1 MTPGS
6 FEYMAPD
13 SLTDAF
19 EIMAKFGDDA
29 KILAGGQSLIPLMKL
44 RFASFPYIIDISRIG
59 GLKYI
64 RHEGG
69 ALRIGSMTT
78 TAELERSE
86 EIRNHFTVIAE
97 AASQIADPLI
107 RNMGTVGGN
116 VCHADP
122 GNDLPAVMISL
133 GAEFHLQSKSG
144 SRTVKASSFF
154 IDTFTTALN
163 RGEMLTEMT
172 VPDAPNPTGSVYIK
186 HKRRAGDYSVAAV
199 AVSLSFGKRNEC
211 TAAGIGMT
219 SVGPKAIKAVKAEAV
234 LTGKVIDRKTV
245 DEAAA
250 AAVDESDPSDDF
262 YGTRNFKKR
271 VLREIT
277 VEAITIASA
286 RAGKKVLQ

>member
-6 FEYMAPD
+6 FEYIAPD
-13 SLTDAF
+13 SLSDAF
-19 EIMAKFGDDA
+19 EIMAKHGDDA

-44 RFASFPYIIDISRIG
+44 RFASFPYIIDISRID

-69 ALRIGSMTT
+69 VLRIGSMTT

-86 EIRNHFTVIAE
+86 EIKNHFTVIAE

-133 GAEFHLQSKSG
+133 GAMFHLQSKSG
-144 SRTVKASSFF
+144 SRTVDASNFF
-154 IDTFTTALN
+154 VDTFTTAIAK
-163 RGEMLTEMT
+163 GEMLTEVT
-172 VPDAPNPTGSVYIK
+172 IPDGPEPSGSAYIK

-199 AVSLSFGKRNEC
+199 AVSLSFGKDNEC
-211 TAAGIGMT
+211 SAAGIGMT
-219 SVGPKAIKAVKAEAV
+219 SVGPRAIKASKAEAV
-234 LTGKVIDRKTV
+234 LTGRVIGRKVVED
-245 DEAAA
+245 AAE
-250 AAVDESDPSDDF
+250 AAVDESETSDDF
-262 YGTRNFKKR
+262 YGTRDFKKR

-277 VEAITIASA
+277 GEAIATAAI